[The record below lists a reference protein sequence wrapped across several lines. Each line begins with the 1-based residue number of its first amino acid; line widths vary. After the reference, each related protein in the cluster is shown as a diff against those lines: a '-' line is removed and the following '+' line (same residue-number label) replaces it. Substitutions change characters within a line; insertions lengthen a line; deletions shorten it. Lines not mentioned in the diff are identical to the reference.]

1 MVVRI
6 HNELL
11 KNFRSYSDWKLWL
24 CIALL
29 VYGFVEGVWGVL
41 QLCDVVDSGHPR
53 YPVTGSFYN
62 PGPYG
67 CFIGCLLPLAISL
80 YMDSRKNKWIKSLA
94 AAYILICAL
103 LLPGGMSRTGW
114 IAAAI
119 GIGVVLAGIN
129 KNRLKLFGPTKK
141 ALLIVGILTIVALG
155 GFGAYILKPDSADG
169 RLLMWKIAENA
180 TMYSPLTGVGWA
192 NVAGS
197 YGNAQEAYFSSCIA
211 TAHEEMLAGTP
222 AYVFNEYLQI
232 AIAFGIPAAILFVIS
247 LVSTTIIY
255 WRSCQY
261 GLSGLMV
268 ALMIVMFASYP
279 LQFWEF
285 KVLIGL
291 VIVGAFLML
300 TSKLVGIIATL
311 TYIGL
316 WWCFCIES
324 LPVDISTEFNHAQ
337 RAMRIGRYEASN
349 QMIMELLPKTSDPM
363 PLNIMG
369 RNYQSMGLRDS
380 AEYCFFRASAR
391 VPNRLYPH
399 YLLMKLYAETPS
411 DSIKMKR
418 QADIVLT
425 KQPKTH
431 STAIEEMRQE
441 ARKLLTNNNSFE
453 TKAPPE

>member
-1 MVVRI
+1 MNKAILNTRLSI
-6 HNELL
+6 
-11 KNFRSYSDWKLWL
+11 FRSSTDWSIGL

-41 QLCDVVDSGHPR
+41 QLCDVLDSGHPR

-67 CFIGCLLPLAISL
+67 CFIGCLLPLAVSM
-80 YMDSRKNKWIKSLA
+80 YMNSRDNKWLKLFVAS
-94 AAYILICAL
+94 YILICAL

-114 IAAAI
+114 IAAII
-119 GIGVVLAGIN
+119 GIGVVIVGIN
-129 KNRLKLFGPTKK
+129 KKRLKSLGRTKK
-141 ALLIVGILTIVALG
+141 ALLIVGILTMIAAG
-155 GFGAYILKPDSADG
+155 GYGAYVLKPDSADG
-169 RLLMWKIAENA
+169 RLLMWKIAANA
-180 TMYSPLTGVGWA
+180 TTYSPWAGAGWE
-192 NVAGS
+192 NVAGT
-197 YGNAQEAYFSSCIA
+197 YGDAQEAYFSSGIA

-232 AIAFGIPAAILFVIS
+232 AIAFGIPAAILFVVS
-247 LVSTTIIY
+247 LVSTAFIY
-255 WRSCQY
+255 WRKGQY
-261 GLSGLMV
+261 GLLGLTV
-268 ALMIVMFASYP
+268 ALMTVMFASYP

-285 KVLIGL
+285 KILIGL
-291 VIVGAFLML
+291 VIAGAFLML
-300 TSKLVGIIATL
+300 GNKKVGITVTL

-337 RAMRIGRYEASN
+337 RAMRIGRHEASN
-349 QMIMELLPKTSDPM
+349 QMIMEILPKTSDPM

-380 AEYCFFRASAR
+380 AECCFFRASAR

-418 QADIVLT
+418 QAEIVLT

-441 ARKLLTNNNSFE
+441 AHKLLT
-453 TKAPPE
+453 KP